1 MGLSSPYR
9 KYGCG
14 NRPSS
19 RALATEVTPLSP
31 ILRSKMGVDG
41 SLPLL
46 YGRSAAPPLR
56 RLPSC
61 AASFR
66 CEMAGAAAQNG
77 RAAQA
82 DANRD

>member
-1 MGLSSPYR
+1 
-9 KYGCG
+9 
-14 NRPSS
+14 
-19 RALATEVTPLSP
+19 
-31 ILRSKMGVDG
+31 MGVDG

-66 CEMAGAAAQNG
+66 CEMAGAAAENG